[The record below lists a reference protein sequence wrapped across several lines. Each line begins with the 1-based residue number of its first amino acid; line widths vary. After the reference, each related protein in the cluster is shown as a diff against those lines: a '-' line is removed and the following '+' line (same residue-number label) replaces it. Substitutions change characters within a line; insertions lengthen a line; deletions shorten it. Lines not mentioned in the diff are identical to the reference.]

1 MRRNKIIMKR
11 RSALVAGILTLVLT
25 TPLMVKPSA
34 PDKDELKPEDIVAK
48 HLEALGSQ
56 ELLGSITSVV
66 MKGTV
71 KFTYHGTVSGIATGE
86 AVVAS
91 IGPKMLL
98 SMTFAGSD
106 YPFERIAYDTDK
118 VTTSY
123 IRPGIRTPLGEFILQ
138 DEVPFKEG
146 LMGGTLSTAWALSKL
161 TEKGAKV
168 SSGGKKKVENRPVL
182 VLKYKP
188 RKGSA
193 YSISL
198 SFDAETFQHVRTDYE
213 RMVSGQLGTGK
224 KESGVDNSAGIR
236 SSRYRLTELFSD
248 FRKESGVML
257 PHVYKIQTAMDTPSG
272 TQESE
277 WAMTLTGFVFNQPL
291 DPSSFKLN

>member
-1 MRRNKIIMKR
+1 MKR
-11 RSALVAGILTLVLT
+11 RSALVASILMLVLT
-25 TPLMVKPSA
+25 TPLLVKPSA
-34 PDKDELKPEDIVAK
+34 PDKDDLKPEDIVAK
-48 HLEALGSQ
+48 HLEALGAP

-71 KFTYHGTVSGIATGE
+71 KFTYHGSVSGIATGE
-86 AVVAS
+86 TVIAS
-91 IGPKMLL
+91 TGSKMLL

-106 YPFERIAYDTDK
+106 YPFERVAYDTDK

-123 IRPGIRTPLGEFILQ
+123 IRPGFRTPLGDFILQ

-168 SSGGKKKVENRPVL
+168 SSGGKKKVENRPAL
-182 VLKYKP
+182 VVKYKP

-198 SFDAETFQHVRTDYE
+198 FFDAETFQHVRTDYE
-213 RMVSGQLGTGK
+213 RMVSGQIGTGK
-224 KESGVDNSAGIR
+224 KETGVDNSAGIR

-248 FRKESGVML
+248 FRKEGGVML
-257 PHVYKIQTAMDTPSG
+257 PHVYKIQTAMDTPNG

-277 WAMTLTGFVFNQPL
+277 WAMTLTEFVFNQPI
-291 DPSSFKLN
+291 DSANFKLN